1 MQNERLKE
9 WMPEHGLT
17 KAMAAEGLG
26 TCVLVL
32 AAAGA
37 GSAFGAFGGIVGGAQ
52 AALAPGLSL
61 VVLMLV
67 FGPVSQGHFNPAV
80 SLGMALSGR
89 LPKTRV
95 LPYAAAQMSG
105 ALGAGLILRIL
116 LRSTILG
123 VSSTQMNPFAAL
135 LLEALLAFWLMW
147 VYLAVTEKEVPL
159 LNAALALGFTVTAAI
174 FWAGPLSSAS
184 MNPARSF
191 GPALASWEFSQ
202 LWVFLI
208 GPFLGTVAAAWAY
221 QRYQGLS
228 GR

>member
-52 AALAPGLSL
+52 AALAPGLS
-61 VVLMLV
+61 LV

-159 LNAALALGFTVTAAI
+159 LNAALALGFTV
-174 FWAGPLSSAS
+174 
-184 MNPARSF
+184 
-191 GPALASWEFSQ
+191 
-202 LWVFLI
+202 
-208 GPFLGTVAAAWAY
+208 
-221 QRYQGLS
+221 
-228 GR
+228 